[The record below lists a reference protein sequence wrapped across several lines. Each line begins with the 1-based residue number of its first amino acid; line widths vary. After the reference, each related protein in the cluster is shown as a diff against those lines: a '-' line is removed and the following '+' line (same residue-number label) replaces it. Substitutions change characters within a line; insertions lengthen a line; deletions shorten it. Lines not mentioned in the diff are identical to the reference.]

1 MLSTEIRNFWLEK
14 IFIKKIFF
22 SKLRKMKL
30 DSDKLKESIKSIL
43 SRISKKSHLASVL
56 RSMILGLLEKE
67 GPENVIS
74 IKMERSLLSNSFD
87 TFLGEHITRLSNK
100 QESDLK
106 QQKADNKKS
115 KRRKLISIND
125 TTI

>member
-1 MLSTEIRNFWLEK
+1 
-14 IFIKKIFF
+14 
-22 SKLRKMKL
+22 MKL

-100 QESDLK
+100 
-106 QQKADNKKS
+106 
-115 KRRKLISIND
+115 
-125 TTI
+125 